1 MSRNNP
7 FNIHARELIEE
18 ENKYSAQAYELAIS
32 DDEKFLQEN
41 VNQILNPP
49 SPTVT
54 RTTPIGNRRVQM
66 NPLPDSPQEQN
77 LPPTLPLSRQLTPDE
92 DGTPIPRIND
102 DDDEDAE
109 IQFEEIIRRRLN

>member
-7 FNIHARELIEE
+7 FNINTREIVEE

-41 VNQILNPP
+41 INQILST

-54 RTTPIGNRRVQM
+54 RTNPIGNRRVQM

-109 IQFEEIIRRRLN
+109 IQFQEIIRRRFN

>member
-1 MSRNNP
+1 MSRNNS
-7 FNIHARELIEE
+7 FNIHARELIED

-41 VNQILNPP
+41 INQILGISPP

-54 RTTPIGNRRVQM
+54 RVNPIANRRVQM
-66 NPLPDSPQEQN
+66 NPLPDSPQEQS
-77 LPPTLPLSRQLTPDE
+77 LSPQFTPDQ

-102 DDDEDAE
+102 EEDDPDANE
-109 IQFEEIIRRRLN
+109 FMEIIRQRLQE